1 MCIYTCICMYAINMQ
16 ILIILTWKCSKCI
29 RGLIWLSKPA
39 PCSSFWLCLLLL
51 QKTLKKLEYR
61 KNGYKALGV
70 CPGQEEVRTWGRGW
84 EPDIGPEKGSDV
96 NTSPSMPSPG
106 AALYNHVLTSSTGRI
121 TNTGKETVRL
131 RVLPDKQKQLSHLT
145 DSKPHVTPTSG
156 CFCWVH
162 SRGWGRGSM
171 WGKTEIKNF
180 QTKDL

>member
-1 MCIYTCICMYAINMQ
+1 MYAINTQ
-16 ILIILTWKCSKCI
+16 ILIILTWKCSKCV

-70 CPGQEEVRTWGRGW
+70 CPGEEEIRTWGEGLRAWHWPREGLRC
-84 EPDIGPEKGSDV
+84 EHQ
-96 NTSPSMPSPG
+96 SPSTIPPG
-106 AALYNHVLTSSTGRI
+106 TALYNHFLTSSTGRI

-145 DSKPHVTPTSG
+145 DSKLHVTSMSG

-162 SRGWGRGSM
+162 SRGWG
-171 WGKTEIKNF
+171 WGWCILGQCEEKLK
-180 QTKDL
+180 